1 MLALAWRDIRLRYSQ
16 TALGV
21 TWVLLQPLL
30 GSFIFTLVFSLIA
43 RVRDTVLIGTACPEL
58 NGTDD
63 LGVIIIGPES
73 ETIANDWRDYVE
85 EYQASGNK
93 LGDPDNGPSELG
105 AMLDQF
111 AGKHN

>member
-1 MLALAWRDIRLRYSQ
+1 MPETIHVWSAED
-16 TALGV
+16 GV
-21 TWVLLQPLL
+21 VPA
-30 GSFIFTLVFSLIA
+30 SRISLIA